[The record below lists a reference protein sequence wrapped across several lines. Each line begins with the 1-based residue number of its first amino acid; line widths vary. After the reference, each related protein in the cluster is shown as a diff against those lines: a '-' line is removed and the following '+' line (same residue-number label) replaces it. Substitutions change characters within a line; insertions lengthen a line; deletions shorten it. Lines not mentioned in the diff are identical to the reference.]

1 MVQKNIEGNYRMAE
15 KIGEIERGRS
25 GSADNIALDSHM
37 KIYSEDEKRIK
48 LIKDAIKAQ
57 EKELVE
63 LQKKVKS
70 NYSEDTWIEL
80 SNLKK
85 SFEEQINVKGWNL
98 KKLADMTEYYT
109 YQHTEKSILK
119 TDDENA
125 EWITEF
131 VANGGS
137 KAELIQ
143 KASSTRE
150 KTWAKMTSSKRKKKK
165 KVELEIDGVVMRAHK
180 LEIDGDMDAKKED
193 TDKKSEDG
201 FDSNRGLT

>member
-1 MVQKNIEGNYRMAE
+1 
-15 KIGEIERGRS
+15 
-25 GSADNIALDSHM
+25 
-37 KIYSEDEKRIK
+37 
-48 LIKDAIKAQ
+48 
-57 EKELVE
+57 
-63 LQKKVKS
+63 
-70 NYSEDTWIEL
+70 
-80 SNLKK
+80 
-85 SFEEQINVKGWNL
+85 
-98 KKLADMTEYYT
+98 MTEYYT

-150 KTWAKMTSSKRKKKK
+150 KTWEKMTSSKRKKKK
-165 KVELEIDGVVMRAHK
+165 KVDVGIEGVVMRAHK

>member
-1 MVQKNIEGNYRMAE
+1 
-15 KIGEIERGRS
+15 
-25 GSADNIALDSHM
+25 
-37 KIYSEDEKRIK
+37 
-48 LIKDAIKAQ
+48 
-57 EKELVE
+57 
-63 LQKKVKS
+63 
-70 NYSEDTWIEL
+70 
-80 SNLKK
+80 
-85 SFEEQINVKGWNL
+85 
-98 KKLADMTEYYT
+98 MTEYYT

-150 KTWAKMTSSKRKKKK
+150 KTWEKMTSSKRKKKK
-165 KVELEIDGVVMRAHK
+165 KKE
-180 LEIDGDMDAKKED
+180 ED
-193 TDKKSEDG
+193 TGKKSEDG